1 MKDKIIPM
9 IIILGFSTFFVN
21 DEKSFY
27 SWFSWA
33 GLFVGISLLALYI
46 LGGI

>member
-9 IIILGFSTFFVN
+9 LIILGFSTIFVN

-33 GLFVGISLLALYI
+33 GLFVAISLLVLYM
-46 LGGI
+46 LGSI

>member
-1 MKDKIIPM
+1 MKEKIIPM
-9 IIILGFSTFFVN
+9 LIILGFTTIFVN

-33 GLFVGISLLALYI
+33 GLFVAISLSLFYI
-46 LGGI
+46 LGGF

>member
-1 MKDKIIPM
+1 MKEKIIPM
-9 IIILGFSTFFVN
+9 LIILGFSTFFVN

-33 GLFVGISLLALYI
+33 GLFVAISLLAFYI
-46 LGGI
+46 MGVF

>member
-9 IIILGFSTFFVN
+9 LIILGFTTIFVN

-33 GLFVGISLLALYI
+33 GLFVAISLLLSYFV
-46 LGGI
+46 GGI